1 MSEKVELLSDTQV
14 QQFIMDGQLTLSL
27 DELGDDFHANVYRI
41 ANQRRPSGGL
51 SDDIDGQMPELRAVL
66 ENPTVRGALQGILG
80 HGYIRHPHTG
90 AYVQDVE
97 YISQE
102 SPPNLEQGW
111 HRDSYWG
118 VQRVRHHR
126 PRWLICMYY
135 PATVNL
141 DMGPTAIAPGS
152 QYYSLPGD
160 GDGSARPPPQPIRH
174 DELDDPER
182 IMQRDDLVAR
192 DRLLRATIESLDPT
206 LTESPTVVKAGS
218 FCCFHYDLYHRR
230 LRRLSMHD
238 GTSPPRVMF
247 KFLFT
252 SGRHRTAPSWAHT
265 DADPEWRNGERRPD
279 RHVLWQ
285 SIWASMLGSTTAAPA
300 RTNEPILAEQSTSST
315 TEVLLGSEDEVERMG
330 AAYRLGQ
337 AGHAGNTEAVLALT
351 NVLQRG
357 HDSAQRAAMHGLAVA
372 GSTAVDPLLAVLSQP
387 DVDHHVV
394 CCAVHALG
402 EAVEAPTVAMVNVIE
417 SLMNRVAHVI
427 DTESRTAGGW
437 PAGGGG
443 HLPASGFPNKSPNP
457 KERQAWPPKLLHAT
471 CLQALGLMG
480 QRASSVGNTDV
491 VHAIIEQCVACLT
504 QAEPGGGN
512 PDYPPDSTLGSGF
525 MSRQNAALG
534 LRILCIEC

>member
-1 MSEKVELLSDTQV
+1 MSEKVELLSDLQV
-14 QQFIMDGQLTLSL
+14 QHFIMDGQLTLAL
-27 DELGDDFHANVYRI
+27 DELGDDFHAKVYHM
-41 ANQRRPSGGL
+41 ANERRPSGAF
-51 SDDIDGQMPELRAVL
+51 SDDINAQMPELRAVL
-66 ENPTVRGALQGILG
+66 ESPTVRGALQGILG
-80 HGYIRHPHTG
+80 HGCIRHPHTA

-97 YISQE
+97 YVSQE
-102 SPPNLEQGW
+102 SPSNLEQGW

-135 PATVNL
+135 PATVSL

-152 QYYSLPGD
+152 QYYSLAGD

-192 DRLLRATIESLDPT
+192 DRLLRAAIESLDPA
-206 LTESPTVVKAGS
+206 LTESPVVVKAGS

-230 LRRLSMHD
+230 LRRLSTH
-238 GTSPPRVMF
+238 GRTAPPRVMF

-252 SGRHRTAPSWAHT
+252 SGRHRTAPSWAHIMGG
-265 DADPEWRNGERRPD
+265 DPEWRNGQGRPS

-285 SIWASMLGSTTAAPA
+285 SIWTSMLGSTTADPA
-300 RTNEPILAEQSTSST
+300 RADERIVAEQSTTST

-330 AAYRLGQ
+330 AAYQLGQ

-351 NVLQRG
+351 DALQWG
-357 HDSAQRAAMHGLAVA
+357 HDRAQRAAMHGLAVA

-387 DVDHHVV
+387 VVDHHVA

-402 EAVEAPTVAMVNVIE
+402 EAVEVPTGAMVNAIA
-417 SLMNRVAHVI
+417 SLMNRVAHLI
-427 DTESRTAGGW
+427 GTESRTAGGW

-443 HLPASGFPNKSPNP
+443 HLPASTRPDGPAGIVRWEHRRRPRGDRAMRRVP
-457 KERQAWPPKLLHAT
+457 RQ
-471 CLQALGLMG
+471 
-480 QRASSVGNTDV
+480 D
-491 VHAIIEQCVACLT
+491 
-504 QAEPGGGN
+504 
-512 PDYPPDSTLGSGF
+512 
-525 MSRQNAALG
+525 
-534 LRILCIEC
+534 